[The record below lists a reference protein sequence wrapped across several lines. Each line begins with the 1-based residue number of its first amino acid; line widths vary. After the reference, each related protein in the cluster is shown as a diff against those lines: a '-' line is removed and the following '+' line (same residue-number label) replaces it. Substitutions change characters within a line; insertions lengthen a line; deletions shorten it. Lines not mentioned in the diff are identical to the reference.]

1 MRVLLAIDDSEC
13 SIAAT
18 RAVMAQFVPQQTE
31 VLVLHSDEWPRGM
44 PPGMAFAEG
53 SAAARSILD
62 LHDLRRRDAGALV
75 ASTAAQLRAAG
86 FTTSTSV
93 RDGDPRQTILAAAH
107 DWRADL
113 VVLGSHGKKG
123 VDRLMLGS
131 VSDSVARHALCSVEI
146 VRAAPRAA

>member
-1 MRVLLAIDDSEC
+1 M
-13 SIAAT
+13 
-18 RAVMAQFVPQQTE
+18 
-31 VLVLHSDEWPRGM
+31 LHSDEWPSGM

-53 SAAARSILD
+53 STAAQSILS

-93 RDGDPRQTILAAAH
+93 RDGDPRQAILIAAR

-113 VVLGSHGKKG
+113 VVMGSHGKKG
-123 VDRLMLGS
+123 VDRLLLGS
-131 VSDSVARHALCSVEI
+131 VSDSVARHAPCSVEI
-146 VRAAPRAA
+146 VRSAPRAA